1 MMSNNMADIHFQM
14 QQNYQNNLN
23 NQSQN
28 YFY

>member
-1 MMSNNMADIHFQM
+1 MSNNMANIHVQM